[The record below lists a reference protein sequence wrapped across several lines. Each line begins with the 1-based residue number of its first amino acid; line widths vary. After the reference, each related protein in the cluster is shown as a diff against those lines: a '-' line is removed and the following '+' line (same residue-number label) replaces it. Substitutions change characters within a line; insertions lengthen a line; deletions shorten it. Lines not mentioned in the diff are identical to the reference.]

1 MPRTTQIP
9 PLLLEAM
16 ADFGMENVGR
26 WWGEMGETAR
36 ADVIDLWTECGG
48 PEGLCRVQAAVQWVD
63 EPEPENDSYWW
74 HPDFYEYLV
83 NQEIYLLDEPLRHV
97 CTRQTV
103 AREAVRAGL
112 ILASF
117 ACPIGDGECLMHQL
131 LQRKPGKS
139 ARLRLRFSKGRG
151 QLPPQ
156 SCAHVL

>member
-9 PLLLEAM
+9 PLLLETM

-36 ADVIDLWTECGG
+36 ADVIELWAECGG
-48 PEGLCRVQAAVQWVD
+48 PEGLCRVQVAVQWV
-63 EPEPENDSYWW
+63 EKPEPENDSYWW

-112 ILASF
+112 IPASF
-117 ACPIGDGECLMHQL
+117 ACPIGDEGCLMRNL
-131 LQRKPGKS
+131 LACAPGKS
-139 ARLRLRFSKGRG
+139 ARLKLRFSKVGDPRP
-151 QLPPQ
+151 LQ
-156 SCAHVL
+156 SPVRH